1 MANTSIVKTS
11 GEGMIDPLAIARKLR
26 ERVLVIGLIALLVVA
41 ATAAYVFVVP
51 PVFTAW
57 TRIVI
62 DPNVRKPFAD
72 TNAPS
77 LLGNEALAV
86 DTQLLIISS
95 TAVLA
100 PVVKAHGLA
109 DDAEFTTSASAGTPE
124 ERTTKAIENLAKAVS
139 VSREGA
145 TYVISIGVKSQNAQK
160 SAQLS
165 AAIANSYVH
174 EQQQSQLDHSE
185 QLAEQIDG
193 RLVGLRERLRAAEER
208 AQQYRASK
216 RLQGS
221 ADGTLLSGQELSGM
235 NVQLVEAR
243 SALATATAANEEIQ
257 RYLQREIEPT
267 SLGNV
272 VNSPRMLQ
280 LLDEYARTSKEEAS
294 LGSSMLPQHPSI
306 RRLKSELARL
316 SSLIRDELR
325 AVSQSNTVELEVAR
339 QRVQNLERQMETVRL
354 STDSGEQELIELR
367 ELETEARSTR
377 AVYENVLGRAKEL
390 ANLDQVTMPIARV
403 ISPAQPPEY
412 PSWPKK
418 KALLLLAGA
427 VGVALGSAIV
437 IALEIWSQLRNFLS
451 RRDAEQ
457 TTQDEDQHSLPQIP
471 ASPEIMPAQVTHLTQ
486 TEVRAL
492 VEDLAL
498 HRRKPAS
505 LLSYIQS

>member
-1 MANTSIVKTS
+1 MANTPIIKSG
-11 GEGMIDPLAIARKLR
+11 GEGMIDPLAIARALR
-26 ERVLVIGLIALLVVA
+26 DRMLLIGLIAFLVVA
-41 ATAAYVFVVP
+41 ATAAYVYIVP

-95 TAVLA
+95 AAVLG
-100 PVVKAHGLA
+100 PVVEAHRLA
-109 DDAEFTTSASAGTPE
+109 DDPEFTTSASAGTPE
-124 ERTTKAIENLAKAVS
+124 QRAAKAIESLAKAVS
-139 VSREGA
+139 VSRDGA
-145 TYVISIGVKSQNAQK
+145 TYVISIGVKSQNAEK

-165 AAIANSYVH
+165 AAIANSYVQ

-193 RLVGLRERLRAAEER
+193 RLVGLRERLRTAEEK

-235 NVQLVEAR
+235 NAQLVEAR

-257 RYLQREIEPT
+257 RYLRREIEPT
-267 SLGNV
+267 SLGNI

-280 LLDEYARTSKEEAS
+280 LLDAYARTSKDEAS
-294 LGSSMLPQHPSI
+294 LASSMLPQHPSI
-306 RRLKSELARL
+306 RRLRSELERI
-316 SSLIRDELR
+316 SSLIREELR
-325 AVSQSNTVELEVAR
+325 AVSASNTVELEVAR
-339 QRVQNLERQMETVRL
+339 QRVQNLERQMETTRL

-427 VGVALGSAIV
+427 VGVFLGGALV
-437 IALEIWSQLRNFLS
+437 IALEIWRQIRAFLS
-451 RRDAEQ
+451 RQEVVG
-457 TTQDEDQHSLPQIP
+457 TVESDEGYHQQPFLS
-471 ASPEIMPAQVTHLTQ
+471 SPEILPPVQVAPPPAQA
-486 TEVRAL
+486 R
-492 VEDLAL
+492 VEDFAR
-498 HRRKPAS
+498 HRQQTPS
-505 LLSYIQS
+505 LLSYIET